1 MHLTREATRDA
12 SLPHNSSFKGGRP
25 APNIEFQVPD
35 SCNANEDESWKSLD
49 NIAAMGLTLRGQDDE
64 PISQA
69 VEVPSTRPQDGH
81 GQGVE
86 GAGPAQHAVRPFHK
100 WMRHLHRRARPLD
113 LDDGLDWAAPFPES
127 TDSGVG
133 SSFLHRKTSSNS
145 SFDLIGGVK
154 SASVSLASA
163 SVVTRKKRQNGRTSF
178 YARTER
184 SSRASL
190 SVPRCSEDSTYLEG
204 PSMVDPAVMERL
216 LQRRRILE
224 ELISTEESYIGDV
237 KFLSHVSVFR

>member
-12 SLPHNSSFKGGRP
+12 SLPHHSSLKEARP
-25 APNIEFQVPD
+25 EPNINFQPRE
-35 SCNANEDESWKSLD
+35 SCNAADDETWNTLD
-49 NIAAMGLTLRGQDDE
+49 NIAAMGLTLRNDQDDSS
-64 PISQA
+64 SQA
-69 VEVPSTRPQDGH
+69 IEVPSMRPEDGESA
-81 GQGVE
+81 E
-86 GAGPAQHAVRPFHK
+86 GAELAQHAVRPFHK

-113 LDDGLDWAAPFPES
+113 LNDGASWMEPFSES
-127 TDSGVG
+127 IHSGA
-133 SSFLHRKTSSNS
+133 SSFVGHRKTSSNS
-145 SFDLIGGVK
+145 SFDLVAAVK

-163 SVVTRKKRQNGRTSF
+163 SVVTRKRRQNGRTSF

-204 PSMVDPAVMERL
+204 PSVVDPAVTERL

-237 KFLSHVSVFR
+237 KFLSNVSVPNQ